1 MEHRPSPDDGLVA
14 GVKQPDG
21 HGLHAVI
28 DGRDYHL
35 AAHIRHVFA
44 AHHNRHVRAVNVG
57 VEDAHFRAHH
67 SERHGQ
73 IDRDRRFTH
82 AAFAGADRD
91 DVFDAG
97 DLCLV
102 DRAARLRHFR
112 LHLDFDAFDA
122 GHGHDGLLG
131 LEFEL
136 ITPPQTFTSRIMLS
150 ATMSLCR
157 SGSLT
162 ARSALRITSSVIW
175 VVSEVCWLIFFHTAF
190 FIWMNSHRRP
200 QRTQRSSDTS
210 VACGALRW
218 LTVFIHLK
226 TDIFHMPYF
235 MFHTA

>member
-14 GVKQPDG
+14 GIEQPDG

-35 AAHIRHVFA
+35 AAPIRHVFA

-57 VEDAHFRAHH
+57 VEDAHFRAHQ

-73 IDRDRRFTH
+73 IDRDRGFTH

-97 DLCLV
+97 DLRLV

-112 LHLDFDAFDA
+112 VHLDFDAFDA
-122 GHGHDGLLG
+122 GHRHDGLLG

-136 ITPPQTFTSRIMLS
+136 ITDRTGGRGQNKAKADYA
-150 ATMSLCR
+150 ATDLHVADHVESDDVFAQVGVLDR
-157 SGSLT
+157 
-162 ARSALRITSSVIW
+162 A
-175 VVSEVCWLIFFHTAF
+175 
-190 FIWMNSHRRP
+190 
-200 QRTQRSSDTS
+200 QRVEDY
-210 VACGALRW
+210 VLGYL
-218 LTVFIHLK
+218 
-226 TDIFHMPYF
+226 D
-235 MFHTA
+235 